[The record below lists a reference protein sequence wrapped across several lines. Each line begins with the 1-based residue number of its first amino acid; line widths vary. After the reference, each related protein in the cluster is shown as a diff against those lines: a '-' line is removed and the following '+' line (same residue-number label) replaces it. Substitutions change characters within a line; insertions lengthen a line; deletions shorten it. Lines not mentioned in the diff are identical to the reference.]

1 MTITPST
8 HVLDIVTTA
17 PATIAVFQRHH
28 IEFCCAGRVP
38 LEEVCVHEGLDLD
51 SLIDELTAATEP
63 FTETRD
69 WHQASFAELVEHIQ
83 ATYHRPLYE
92 ELPRLGAMLAKV
104 VARHGHRL
112 PDTLLPLQEV
122 FAVLERDLVFHMRR
136 EDAILFPAILR
147 LAEAPDGIDG
157 DPHPLLAPITVM
169 ERDHA
174 NADRAI
180 EGMRALTSGYQPPD
194 DACPTFRGLYYGLLD
209 LEHRMRLHV
218 QLENDVLFPRALE
231 LGRPAPEGRHDA

>member
-1 MTITPST
+1 MTITPAS
-8 HVLDIVTTA
+8 HVLDIVTAA

-38 LEEVCVHEGLDLD
+38 LEEVCVHEGLDVD
-51 SLIDELTAATEP
+51 DLIDELTAATEP
-63 FTETRD
+63 FAETRD
-69 WHQASFAELVEHIQ
+69 WNQAPIAELVEHIQ
-83 ATYHRPLYE
+83 TTYHRPLYE
-92 ELPRLGAMLAKV
+92 ELPRLGAMVAKV

-122 FAVLERDLVFHMRR
+122 FAVLDRDLQFHMRR

-147 LAEAPDGIDG
+147 LAETPDQATG

-169 ERDHA
+169 ERDHDQV
-174 NADRAI
+174 DRAI
-180 EGMRALTSGYQPPD
+180 AGIRALTSGYQPPD
-194 DACPTFRGLYYGLLD
+194 DACPTFRGLYYGLFD

-218 QLENDVLFPRALE
+218 QLEHDVLFRRALA
-231 LGRPAPEGRHDA
+231 LGDPL

>member
-1 MTITPST
+1 MTITPTT
-8 HVLDIVTTA
+8 HVVDIVTTA
-17 PATIAVFQRHH
+17 PATIAVFQRHQ

-51 SLIDELTAATEP
+51 SLIDELTAATKP
-63 FTETRD
+63 FAETRD
-69 WHQASFAELVEHIQ
+69 WHEAPIAELVEHIQ
-83 ATYHRPLYE
+83 SAYHRPLYE
-92 ELPRLGAMLAKV
+92 ELPRLRAMLAKV

-147 LAEAPDGIDG
+147 VAETPGQADG
-157 DPHPLLAPITVM
+157 DPHPLQAPITAM
-169 ERDHA
+169 ERDHDQV
-174 NADRAI
+174 DRAI
-180 EGMRALTSGYQPPD
+180 AGIRALTSGYLPPD
-194 DACPTFRGLYYGLLD
+194 DACPTFRGLYYGLFD

-218 QLENDVLFPRALE
+218 QLENDVLFPRALARGQA
-231 LGRPAPEGRHDA
+231 L